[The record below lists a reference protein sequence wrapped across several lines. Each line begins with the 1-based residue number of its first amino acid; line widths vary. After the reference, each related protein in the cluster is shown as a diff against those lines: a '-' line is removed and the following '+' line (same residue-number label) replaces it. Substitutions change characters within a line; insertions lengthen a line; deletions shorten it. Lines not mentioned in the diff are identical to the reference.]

1 MVDAEAIARLLL
13 RAEAVA
19 SSKIEGLQIG
29 GRRLLRAQLARDTDG
44 GADDVGAVEI
54 LNNVDAMRWAV
65 STLTARDR
73 IAVDDLLQIHDRLLA
88 GTTLE
93 SHGGRMREEQNWIG
107 GSDFNP
113 CRAAFVPPPPE
124 HVPMLLEDLCAFLA
138 EDSVPAVV
146 QAAIAHAQFETIH
159 PFIDGNGRTGRA
171 LVHVVLRRR
180 GLAPHVVPPLSLV
193 LATWSADY
201 VDGLTATRY
210 LGDPAAPEAAAGLNR
225 WISLFAAACRRAVTD
240 AEAYEARVTEIAER
254 WRARLGGVRSGSS
267 VDRLIDA
274 LPGAP
279 IVTVKSAAA
288 LIGRSV
294 QAVNEAIPRLLAAG
308 VLRQTSVGARNR
320 AFEAPELIESF
331 NALERQL
338 ASPDGDTRVSRPARS
353 VPARLDRR

>member
-1 MVDAEAIARLLL
+1 LADAEAIARLLL

-44 GADDVGAVEI
+44 GADDVGALEI

-138 EDSVPAVV
+138 EDSVPALV

-180 GLAPHVVPPLSLV
+180 
-193 LATWSADY
+193 
-201 VDGLTATRY
+201 
-210 LGDPAAPEAAAGLNR
+210 
-225 WISLFAAACRRAVTD
+225 
-240 AEAYEARVTEIAER
+240 
-254 WRARLGGVRSGSS
+254 
-267 VDRLIDA
+267 
-274 LPGAP
+274 
-279 IVTVKSAAA
+279 
-288 LIGRSV
+288 
-294 QAVNEAIPRLLAAG
+294 
-308 VLRQTSVGARNR
+308 
-320 AFEAPELIESF
+320 
-331 NALERQL
+331 
-338 ASPDGDTRVSRPARS
+338 
-353 VPARLDRR
+353 LDRHPLPR